1 MNFTELL
8 TDAKTNRTSEL
19 QIIEMYKPMLVK
31 EAIRDSVFDE
41 DLYQELVMVLIRCI
55 RTFST

>member
-8 TDAKTNRTSEL
+8 IDAKTNNTSEF
-19 QIIEMYKPMLVK
+19 QIIEMYKPLLVK
-31 EAIRDSVFDE
+31 KSIRDSVFDE

-55 RTFST
+55 RTFNI